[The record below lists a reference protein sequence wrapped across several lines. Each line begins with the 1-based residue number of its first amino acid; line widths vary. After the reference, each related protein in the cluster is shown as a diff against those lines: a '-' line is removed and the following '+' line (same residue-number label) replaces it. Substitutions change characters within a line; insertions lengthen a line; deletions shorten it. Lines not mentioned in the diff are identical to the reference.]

1 MTSGKTIAFY
11 DNNLT
16 YRGTSVAV
24 YNYADYNEKI
34 LGGKSIIMAKPDD
47 NLNKAQ
53 KKFENRFPTY
63 CGWWSHD
70 GFENFMTENKVDYF
84 YSIRAGNSSDGPIL
98 NNVPTL
104 VHAVFC
110 VNNPHGDKYA
120 YISDWLARYQGY
132 DPEKYSVPFMVEKLP
147 KPTSDLRE
155 KLGIPK
161 NQIVF
166 GCYGGSTEF
175 NISFVHQ
182 AIKDIASQRKDIT
195 FLFMNINSF
204 SEPNDNI
211 IHLPGTWDLQEK
223 SSFINAC
230 DAMLHARYGGET
242 FGLACGEFALEN
254 KPIITYKL
262 STEANH
268 IEVLSDWGI
277 YYSNY
282 EEILDVLNNF
292 QTYKKFDDYFTPYLR
307 FSPKIIMDK
316 FQKVFLT

>member
-1 MTSGKTIAFY
+1 MGGKTIAFH

-16 YRGTSVAV
+16 FRGTSVAV

-47 NLNKAQ
+47 NMNKA
-53 KKFENRFPTY
+53 KDKFTSRFETHF
-63 CGWWSHD
+63 GWWNASGLD
-70 GFENFMTENKVDYF
+70 DFMNQNKIDYF
-84 YSIRAGNSSDGPIL
+84 YSIRAGNSGDGPVTQNIPSL
-98 NNVPTL
+98 I
-104 VHAVFC
+104 HAVFC

-120 YISDWLARYQGY
+120 YVSDWLARHQGY
-132 DPEKYSVPFMVEKLP
+132 DVEKYSVPHIVEKLP
-147 KPTSDLRE
+147 RSTHNLRE
-155 KLGIPK
+155 QLGISE

-182 AIKDIASQRKDIT
+182 AIKDVAKQRKDIT
-195 FLFMNINSF
+195 FLFMNINAF

-211 IHLPGTWDLQEK
+211 IHLPGTWDLQQK

-230 DAMLHARYGGET
+230 DAMLHARSGGET

-268 IEVLSDWGI
+268 IEVLNNRGI

-282 EEILDVLNNF
+282 DEILNILNSLES
-292 QTYKKFDDYFTPYLR
+292 YKQFDDYFTPYLR
-307 FSPKIIMDK
+307 FSPEIIMDK